1 MEENQQLLIEMMKL
15 ADRVTLARLG
25 LLQAVKA
32 ENGETK
38 TEVIRYELG
47 ARAEWENYPAYFR
60 QTFAY
65 IAASVRDGYATLDG
79 PAQAVDVE

>member
-1 MEENQQLLIEMMKL
+1 MEETQQLLIEMMKL

-25 LLQAVKA
+25 LMRAVKT
-32 ENGETK
+32 ENGEPK
-38 TEVIRYELG
+38 TEAIRYELA

-65 IAASVRDGYATLDG
+65 IAASVRDGHAVLEG
-79 PAQAVDVE
+79 HPQAVEIE

>member
-1 MEENQQLLIEMMKL
+1 MEETQQLLIEIMKL

-25 LLQAVKA
+25 LLEAVKT
-32 ENGETK
+32 ENGEPK
-38 TEVIRYELG
+38 TETIRYDLA

-65 IAASVRDGYATLDG
+65 IAASIRDGHAVLDDH
-79 PAQAVDVE
+79 PQTVTIE